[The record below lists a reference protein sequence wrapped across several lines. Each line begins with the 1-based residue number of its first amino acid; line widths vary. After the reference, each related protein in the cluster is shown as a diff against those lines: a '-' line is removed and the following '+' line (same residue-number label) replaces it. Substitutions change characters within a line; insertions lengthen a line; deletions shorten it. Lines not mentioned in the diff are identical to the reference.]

1 MAFPCKLGQ
10 SLTYLKH
17 NEKLLEWNSIDADN
31 KTWFKTVFTITKK
44 TIEAHSSD
52 EISNTLLRLL
62 QIAKEK
68 NPTFLNYGGKV
79 TTHLEFPKEFGL
91 GSSSTLIANIALW
104 ANINP
109 YELLWEGFSGSGYD
123 IACANSFNPLLYQL
137 TNNIPKTTLV
147 QINYDFSDQLFFVY
161 LNKKQNSRE
170 GIAQYRK
177 KGTINSSIID
187 EISEISEA
195 TAMATSLAS
204 FELLLNKHEDIISA
218 LLDIHTIKTTYFSDY
233 NGCIKSL
240 GAWGGDFV
248 LATGAPEY
256 VKKYFSEKG
265 FKIII
270 PFEDM
275 VL

>member
-52 EISNTLLRLL
+52 EITNTLLRLL

-137 TNNIPKTTLV
+137 TNNTPKTTLV

-195 TAMATSLAS
+195 IAMATSLAS

-270 PFEDM
+270 PFEEM